1 MKAPLNRLSSADPF
15 GLSGAFLGTTGLDK
29 KFHTPG
35 GAGFLGRGA
44 EILIY
49 FPNRIFFKSSRFN
62 SGLSSRCQNS
72 AQVGWFGCPW
82 VLINPPGLPGGSY
95 RPAGANCEWWP
106 KRQISAPLFWS
117 AFIPRGNLHHVY
129 VFFETIGGLAKVFIA
144 RAYQHRGDKPT
155 QIPARTHGPKQFPA
169 FVMRA

>member
-155 QIPARTHGPKQFPA
+155 QIPARTHGP
-169 FVMRA
+169 R